1 MGNYL
6 YDDYE
11 AKMKVTNDIINDW
24 NFFTKLK
31 QNFVSPFKI
40 FTFIQII
47 FISNKSPPFHI
58 KFLQIFYNNLN
69 ILERDENFGIV
80 IELHKD
86 LLNKLSFHEAYNN
99 FNVKLC
105 DIKSKIPD
113 RSIYNY
119 GLVKPKKIALEHFFL
134 YVNFHRNE
142 FEKLKYQIKQLVKE
156 IKTFPE
162 KIDTNEDIK
171 KIEYE
176 ENENIL
182 VTYIGNLNDNIMEGK
197 GILTKKKKTTGETIF
212 EYIGEFKNNMK
223 NGLGIMKKNGV
234 QIEGQ
239 FLNDEFDGKIG
250 IYSEDGLEIFEMK
263 NGEENGRKIFFDKKG
278 NISTSVVNGN
288 VTSNFSFYFKD
299 TEEFFTGKQ
308 NELKLF
314 EGLIYGRK
322 EGDIRVGKF
331 NSNYQLTGEGYQYIN
346 YNGFYGTFENGRIMP
361 SLFYDIE
368 DSGHLYSGLCTYD
381 GVFHGT
387 VIWLMYSNDPY
398 KGDLFVGNYVNGERK
413 GYGEYYWGNGS
424 YEKQIYPE
432 GYGER
437 FFKGEV
443 EKIMEGYLIRGFAR
457 GRGFFTYD
465 GTKYSGEYLL
475 NDERCLFLSDDG
487 KKAIKYNIVDT
498 PRFNEATVK
507 QFKVEANN

>member
-171 KIEYE
+171 DIKKIEYE

-197 GILTKKKKTTGETIF
+197 GILTKKKK
-212 EYIGEFKNNMK
+212 
-223 NGLGIMKKNGV
+223 L
-234 QIEGQ
+234 Q
-239 FLNDEFDGKIG
+239 
-250 IYSEDGLEIFEMK
+250 
-263 NGEENGRKIFFDKKG
+263 
-278 NISTSVVNGN
+278 
-288 VTSNFSFYFKD
+288 
-299 TEEFFTGKQ
+299 
-308 NELKLF
+308 
-314 EGLIYGRK
+314 
-322 EGDIRVGKF
+322 
-331 NSNYQLTGEGYQYIN
+331 
-346 YNGFYGTFENGRIMP
+346 
-361 SLFYDIE
+361 
-368 DSGHLYSGLCTYD
+368 
-381 GVFHGT
+381 
-387 VIWLMYSNDPY
+387 
-398 KGDLFVGNYVNGERK
+398 
-413 GYGEYYWGNGS
+413 
-424 YEKQIYPE
+424 EKQSLNIL
-432 GYGER
+432 
-437 FFKGEV
+437 V
-443 EKIMEGYLIRGFAR
+443 NSKII
-457 GRGFFTYD
+457 
-465 GTKYSGEYLL
+465 
-475 NDERCLFLSDDG
+475 
-487 KKAIKYNIVDT
+487 
-498 PRFNEATVK
+498 
-507 QFKVEANN
+507 